1 MAITSKEIILEYKRY
16 LDAYK
21 GVEDRGVDKR
31 KAFTSS
37 LIGRSIHIIKVYI
50 FLFFAPKSASSLKKY
65 IFEGYRYKDIIDL
78 FEKKDYSVIV
88 GLSNIFQATKKRQ
101 HFIWGGG
108 IIGAFE
114 LALYL
119 DKYRYLDKII
129 NRLNLWSNGSS
140 RVFLFLYED
149 TQPLGLVLSKIFYGS
164 KNISTICI
172 AHGFYLLNPRK
183 KEINDFWNGR
193 RCNFNFVWSLNQKKF
208 FNTEKT
214 SVILL
219 GLPYQF
225 KIVKEVDI
233 NNIILLGHSG
243 PEENIHDYF
252 LTYSHMKFIY
262 KLLKENNFSV
272 KFKPHPQDKTA
283 FPKNFFGDDIATDLY
298 RQFSEGSIF
307 VGFFSSS
314 LYEAQKHGLHTIG
327 LDTDLL
333 AFDRSFMPDKS
344 FKSEEYRDIP
354 SYLASLSLSSNSM
367 TSIPLKKRLHDALSA
382 VESNV

>member
-16 LDAYK
+16 LDAFK
-21 GVEDRGVDKR
+21 GVEDLGSDKR

-37 LIGRSIHIIKVYI
+37 LIGRSIYIIKVYI
-50 FLFFAPKSASSLKKY
+50 FLFFAPKSSSSLKKY
-65 IFEGYRYKDIIDL
+65 IFEGFRYKDIIDL
-78 FEKKDYSVIV
+78 FEKKDYSVIL
-88 GLSNIFQATKKRQ
+88 GLSNLFQATKKRQ

-108 IIGAFE
+108 IIAAFE

-119 DKYRYLDKII
+119 DKYKYLDKII
-129 NRLNLWSNGSS
+129 NRLNLWNNGSN

-149 TQPLGLVLSKIFYGS
+149 TQPLGIVLSKIFYES

-172 AHGFYLLNPRK
+172 AHGFYLNPRK
-183 KEINDFWNGR
+183 KEINNFWDGR
-193 RCNFNFVWSLNQKKF
+193 SCNFNFVWSLNQKKF

-307 VGFFSSS
+307 VGFISSS
-314 LYEAQKHGLHTIG
+314 LYEAQIHGLHTIG

-333 AFDRSFMPDKS
+333 AFDRCFMPDKS